1 MTWETELEGKRLFGE
16 VSKIV
21 SSLRRKEE
29 VSLTVEFLV
38 FEEAGDP

>member
-1 MTWETELEGKRLFGE
+1 MTWETELAGKRLFGE